1 MGIVTRFAPSP
12 TGDLHIGGARTAL
25 FNYLYAKHVGGKFR
39 LRIEDTDQKRSKKE
53 FEQSIINGLAWL
65 DLHHDDEIVYQSQ
78 REKRHAEVAEKLVK
92 LGHAYYCYTPL
103 EDIQK
108 IRKEYE
114 EQGKVFQFQSEWR
127 NKIQEQKSD
136 IKPVIRLKAPQEGS
150 TSIDDMI
157 QGKVTVSNT
166 ELDDMVLLR
175 SDGTP
180 TYMLAVVVDDYD
192 MGVTHVIR
200 GDDHLNNAFRQI
212 QIYIGMGWKVPH
224 YAHMPLIHAPDGAKL
239 SKRHGALGLLH
250 YKNEGY
256 LPEALNNYLVRLG
269 WGHGNDEIFS
279 REQAIEWFD
288 VKNINKNPA
297 RLDFAKMLHL
307 NAHYIKN
314 SDDKSL
320 VKLIEPFLSTT
331 LTTDDKAILAKG
343 MPGLKLRAKTLIE
356 LADNA
361 KFYVIP
367 TPIKKSQEAKEI
379 IQNFDKDI
387 ASELLKTLYDVD
399 SWNEESIKTI
409 VKNFAEQHGLKLG
422 EIAQILRALLT
433 GSTVSPSVFEIMDVL
448 GKEKSVERLKDF
460 S

>member
-1 MGIVTRFAPSP
+1 MNIVTRFAPSP

-53 FEQSIINGLAWL
+53 FEQSLINGLAWL
-65 DLHHDDEIVYQSQ
+65 GLHHDGEIVYQSQ
-78 REKRHAEVAEKLVK
+78 REKRHAEIAEKLVE

-114 EQGKVFQFQSEWR
+114 EEGKVFQFRSEWR
-127 NKIQEQKSD
+127 NKIQDQHSD
-136 IKPVIRLKAPQEGS
+136 IKPVVRLKAPQEGS
-150 TSIDDMI
+150 TTIDDMI
-157 QGKVTVSNT
+157 QGKVTVSNL

-175 SDGTP
+175 ADGTP

-239 SKRHGALGLLH
+239 SKRHGALGLMH
-250 YKNEGY
+250 YQNEGY

-269 WGHGNDEIFS
+269 WAHGNEEMIS
-279 REQAIEWFD
+279 REQAIEWFE
-288 VKNINKNPA
+288 VKDINKSPA
-297 RLDFAKMLHL
+297 RLDLAKMLHV

-314 SDDKSL
+314 SDDKRL
-320 VKLIEPFLSTT
+320 VKLIAPFLGLALSK
-331 LTTDDKAILAKG
+331 TDEDILAKG

-367 TPIKKSQEAKEI
+367 SPIKKSQEAKEI
-379 IQNFDKDI
+379 IQNFDKDLTTK
-387 ASELLKTLYDVD
+387 LLKTLYEIDL
-399 SWNEESIKTI
+399 WNEENIKTV

-422 EIAQILRALLT
+422 EIAQILRSLLT
-433 GSTVSPSVFEIMDVL
+433 GSTVSPSVFEIMHVL
-448 GKEKSVERLKDF
+448 GKEKSVERLRDF